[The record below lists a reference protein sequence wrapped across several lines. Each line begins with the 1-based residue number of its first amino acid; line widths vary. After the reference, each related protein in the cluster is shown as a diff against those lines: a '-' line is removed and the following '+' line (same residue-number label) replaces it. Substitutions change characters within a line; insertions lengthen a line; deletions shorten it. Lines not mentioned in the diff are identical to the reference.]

1 MADANFT
8 PGPWEVSQYGSF
20 DTLIRVK
27 GSDGNGR
34 KVAATWVSEAR
45 TKRRATETMD
55 EYYLR
60 SRKTHLD
67 RARQNEANAHLIAAA
82 PELYEALREARLA
95 LDGLSKGE
103 GVLTPIEKTIRRSE
117 AALAKARG
125 ETHA

>member
-1 MADANFT
+1 MADAKFT

-20 DTLIRVK
+20 ETLIRVK
-27 GSDGNGR
+27 SSDGNGK

-45 TKRRATETMD
+45 TKRKATETID
-55 EYYLR
+55 EYYSR

-82 PELYEALREARLA
+82 PELYATLA
-95 LDGLSKGE
+95 QTAEYFSDADGLE
-103 GVLTPIEKTIRRSE
+103 EDEYIYRQNVR